1 MANVIV
7 VGTQWGDEGK
17 GKVVDLL
24 SEHFDAVARYQG
36 GTNAGHT
43 VVVGE
48 EKIVLHLV
56 PSGVLRKGKVC
67 ILGNGVVIDLLAL
80 TQEMEQLNRLRVK
93 VEENFFIS
101 KNAHLVLPYHKILD
115 SELEKLRGGRR
126 IGTTGR
132 GIGPAYVD
140 KMARS
145 GIRVGDLTDP
155 ALFGER
161 LRANLGEKR
170 AQFPHNQALGELD
183 VEKMAA
189 EQLEEFE
196 RVRGFVVDSS
206 LVLHELIRS
215 GKSILFE
222 GAQGTLLDVDLG
234 TYPFVTSS
242 SATAGGACTGTGVS
256 PLAIDGILGV
266 TKAYTTRVGEG
277 PFPAELTNVTGETLR
292 QRGQEFGATTGRPR
306 RCGWFDALAVRYSAR
321 VNGLSALALMK
332 LDVLDA
338 FDPIRICTGYRCK
351 GQVLREF
358 PNETGLLKECEPI
371 YEEMPGWNESISG
384 ITSCDRL
391 PGRCQA
397 YVERLEGLTGVEVG
411 LISTGPRRDQTIL
424 RPTPA
429 MRQWGL
435 AK

>member
-43 VVVGE
+43 VVVGD

-80 TQEMEQLNRLRVK
+80 IQEIDQLVK
-93 VEENFFIS
+93 LHVKIEENFFIS
-101 KNAHLVLPYHKILD
+101 KNAHLVLPYHKLLD
-115 SELEKLRGGRR
+115 TELERLRGGRK
-126 IGTTGR
+126 IGTTRR

-140 KMARS
+140 KMART
-145 GIRVGDLTDP
+145 GIRIGDLTDP
-155 ALFGER
+155 TLFRER
-161 LRANLGEKR
+161 LRANLEEKQ
-170 AQFPHNQALGELD
+170 AQFPHHQELRELD
-183 VEKMAA
+183 GEKVAA
-189 EQLEEFE
+189 EQLEQFE
-196 RVRGFVVDSS
+196 RVRGFLVDSS
-206 LVLHELIRS
+206 LVIHDLIRA

-242 SATAGGACTGTGVS
+242 SATAGGACTGTGIS

-277 PFPAELTNVTGETLR
+277 PFPTELADVTGEWLR
-292 QRGQEFGATTGRPR
+292 ERGQEFGATTGRPR
-306 RCGWFDALAVRYSAR
+306 RCGWFDAVAVRYSVR
-321 VNGLSALALMK
+321 VNGLSAIALMK

-338 FDPIRICTGYRCK
+338 SDSIRICTAYRRK
-351 GQVLREF
+351 GELHEEF
-358 PNETGLLKECEPI
+358 PNETGLLKGCEPI
-371 YEEMPGWNESISG
+371 YEELPGWNESTVG
-384 ITSCDRL
+384 IASYDRL
-391 PGRCQA
+391 PARCRA
-397 YVERLEGLTGVEVG
+397 YVERLEALTGVEVG
-411 LISTGPRRDQTIL
+411 LISTGPRRDQTII
-424 RPTPA
+424 RPTPSI
-429 MRQWGL
+429 RRWEL

>member
-56 PSGVLRKGKVC
+56 PSGVLRKGKIC
-67 ILGNGVVIDLLAL
+67 ILGNGVVIDLPAL
-80 TQEMEQLNRLRVK
+80 LQEIDQLVRLQVK
-93 VEENFFIS
+93 IDENLFIS
-101 KNAHLVLPYHKILD
+101 KNAHLVLPYHKLLD
-115 SELEKLRGGRR
+115 AELERLRGGRR
-126 IGTTGR
+126 IGTTRR

-140 KMARS
+140 KMART
-145 GIRVGDLTDP
+145 GIRIGDLSDP
-155 ALFGER
+155 ALFRER
-161 LRANLGEKR
+161 LRANLEEKQL
-170 AQFPHNQALGELD
+170 QFPHHQELRELD
-183 VEKMAA
+183 AEKVAA
-189 EQLEEFE
+189 EQLEQFE
-196 RVRGFVVDSS
+196 RARGFLTDSS
-206 LVLHELIRS
+206 LVINDLVKAGR
-215 GKSILFE
+215 SILFE
-222 GAQGTLLDVDLG
+222 GAQGTLLDIDLG

-256 PLAIDGILGV
+256 PLAIHGILGV

-277 PFPAELTNVTGETLR
+277 PFPTELTDAMGEALR
-292 QRGQEFGATTGRPR
+292 ERGQEFGATTGRPR
-306 RCGWFDALAVRYSAR
+306 RCGWFDAVAVRYSAR

-338 FDPIRICTGYRCK
+338 CEWIMICTGYRRK
-351 GQVLREF
+351 GEVYQDF

-371 YEEMPGWNESISG
+371 YEEVPGWNETIIG
-384 ITSCDRL
+384 TTSYDRL
-391 PGRCQA
+391 PARCRA
-397 YVERLEGLTGVEVG
+397 YVARLEALTGVEVG

-424 RPTPA
+424 RATPT
-429 MRQWGL
+429 MREWRL
-435 AK
+435 TR

>member
-80 TQEMEQLNRLRVK
+80 TQEMDQLNKLHVK
-93 VEENFFIS
+93 IDENFFIS
-101 KNAHLVLPYHKILD
+101 KNAHLVLPYHKLLD
-115 SELEKLRGGRR
+115 TELERLRGGRR

-140 KMARS
+140 KMART
-145 GIRVGDLTDP
+145 GIRIGDLIDP
-155 ALFGER
+155 ALFRER
-161 LRANLGEKR
+161 LLANLREKQS
-170 AQFPHNQALGELD
+170 QFPHHQQLREVDG
-183 VEKMAA
+183 EKMAA
-189 EQLEEFE
+189 DQLEQFG
-196 RVRGFVVDSS
+196 RVRSFLADSS
-206 LVLHELIRS
+206 LVIHELIQG

-222 GAQGTLLDVDLG
+222 GAQGTLLDIDLG

-242 SATAGGACTGTGVS
+242 SATAGGACTGTGVG
-256 PLAIDGILGV
+256 PMAIDGILGV

-277 PFPAELTNVTGETLR
+277 PFPTEVTDAIGEALR
-292 QRGQEFGATTGRPR
+292 ERGQEYGATTGRPR
-306 RCGWFDALAVRYSAR
+306 RCGWFDTVAVRYSAR

-332 LDVLDA
+332 LDVLDTC
-338 FDPIRICTGYRCK
+338 DSIGICTAYRRS
-351 GQVLREF
+351 GEVHAEF
-358 PNETGLLKECEPI
+358 PNETGLLKGCEPV
-371 YEEMPGWNESISG
+371 YEQVAGWCKSITG
-384 ITSCDRL
+384 ITSYDRL
-391 PGRCQA
+391 PARCQA
-397 YVERLEGLTGVEVG
+397 YVERLEALTGVEIA
-411 LISTGPRRDQTIL
+411 LISTGPRRDQTIF
-424 RPTPA
+424 RSTPA
-429 MRQWGL
+429 LRRWGL
-435 AK
+435 AG

>member
-56 PSGVLRKGKVC
+56 PSGVLRKGRVC

-115 SELEKLRGGRR
+115 SELERLRGGRR

-145 GIRVGDLTDP
+145 GIRIGDLTDP
-155 ALFGER
+155 ALFRER
-161 LRANLGEKR
+161 LRANLEEKR

-206 LVLHELIRS
+206 LVLHELIRA

-277 PFPAELTNVTGETLR
+277 PFPAELTDVTGETLR

-306 RCGWFDALAVRYSAR
+306 RCGWFDVVAVRYSAR

-338 FDPIRICTGYRCK
+338 FDPIRICTGYRWK
-351 GQVLREF
+351 GEILREF

-371 YEEMPGWNESISG
+371 YEEMTGWNESISG
-384 ITSCDRL
+384 ITSYDRL
-391 PGRCQA
+391 PARCRA
-397 YVERLEGLTGVEVG
+397 YVERLERLTGVEIG

-424 RPTPA
+424 RPTRA
-429 MRQWGL
+429 MRHWGL

>member
-80 TQEMEQLNRLRVK
+80 TREMEQLNKLRVK

-155 ALFGER
+155 ALFRER

-206 LVLHELIRS
+206 LVLHELIRA

-358 PNETGLLKECEPI
+358 PNETGLLKECDPI

>member
-93 VEENFFIS
+93 IEENFFIS

-115 SELEKLRGGRR
+115 SELERLRGGRR

-140 KMARS
+140 KMART
-145 GIRVGDLTDP
+145 GIRVGDLTDH
-155 ALFGER
+155 ALFRER
-161 LRANLGEKR
+161 LRRNLEEKR

-183 VEKMAA
+183 IEKMAA
-189 EQLEEFE
+189 EQLDQFE
-196 RVRGFVVDSS
+196 RVRSFLVDSS
-206 LVLHELIRS
+206 LVIHGLIQG

-222 GAQGTLLDVDLG
+222 GAQGTLLDIDLG

-256 PLAIDGILGV
+256 PMAIDGILGV

-277 PFPAELTNVTGETLR
+277 PFPTELSDATGEALR
-292 QRGQEFGATTGRPR
+292 ERGQEFGATTGRPR
-306 RCGWFDALAVRYSAR
+306 RCGWFDAVAVRYSAR

-338 FDPIRICTGYRCK
+338 FDPIRICNGYRCN
-351 GQVLREF
+351 GESLREF
-358 PNETGLLKECEPI
+358 PNETGVLKECKPI
-371 YEEMPGWNESISG
+371 YEEIPGWNESISG
-384 ITSCDRL
+384 ITSYDRL
-391 PGRCQA
+391 PARCRA
-397 YVERLEGLTGVEVG
+397 YVERLERLTGVEIG

-424 RPTPA
+424 RPTQA

>member
-1 MANVIV
+1 MANVVV

-67 ILGNGVVIDLLAL
+67 ILGNGVVIDLPAL
-80 TQEMEQLNRLRVK
+80 LQEMDQLITLRVK
-93 VEENFFIS
+93 IEENLFIS
-101 KNAHLVLPYHKILD
+101 KNAHLVLPYHKLLD
-115 SELEKLRGGRR
+115 AELERLRGGRR
-126 IGTTGR
+126 IGTTRR

-140 KMARS
+140 KMART
-145 GIRVGDLTDP
+145 GIRIGDLSDP
-155 ALFGER
+155 TRFRER
-161 LRANLGEKR
+161 LLANLEEKQGQYPHHQELRELDGEK
-170 AQFPHNQALGELD
+170 
-183 VEKMAA
+183 VAA
-189 EQLEEFE
+189 EQLEQFD
-196 RVRGFVVDSS
+196 RVRGFLVDSS
-206 LVLHELIRS
+206 LVIYDLIGA

-222 GAQGTLLDVDLG
+222 GAQGTLLDIDLG

-256 PLAIDGILGV
+256 PMAIDGILGV

-277 PFPAELTNVTGETLR
+277 PFPTELTDATGEALR
-292 QRGQEFGATTGRPR
+292 ERGKEYGATTGRPR
-306 RCGWFDALAVRYSAR
+306 RCGWFDAVAVRYSAR

-338 FDPIRICTGYRCK
+338 CDSIRICTGYRRK
-351 GQVLREF
+351 GEVYHDF

-371 YEEMPGWNESISG
+371 YEEVPGWKESIVG
-384 ITSCDRL
+384 IASHEQL
-391 PGRCQA
+391 PARCRA
-397 YVERLEGLTGVEVG
+397 YINRLEVLTGVEAG

-424 RPTPA
+424 RATPT
-429 MRQWGL
+429 MRRWGL
-435 AK
+435 AG

>member
-36 GTNAGHT
+36 GANAGHT
-43 VVVGE
+43 VVVAE

-80 TQEMEQLNRLRVK
+80 TQEMEQLNKLRVK
-93 VEENFFIS
+93 IEENFFIS

-115 SELEKLRGGRR
+115 SELERRRGGQR

-140 KMARS
+140 KMART
-145 GIRVGDLTDP
+145 GIRVGDLTNP
-155 ALFGER
+155 ALFRER
-161 LRANLGEKR
+161 LLANLEEKR
-170 AQFPHNQALGELD
+170 AQFSHNQALGELD
-183 VEKMAA
+183 IEKTAA
-189 EQLEEFE
+189 EQLEKFE

-206 LVLHELIRS
+206 LIIHDLIRG

-256 PLAIDGILGV
+256 PLAINGILGV

-277 PFPAELTNVTGETLR
+277 PFPTELTDATGETLR
-292 QRGQEFGATTGRPR
+292 ERGQEFGATTGRPR
-306 RCGWFDALAVRYSAR
+306 RCGWFDAVAVRYSAR

-338 FDPIRICTGYRCK
+338 FDPIRICTSYRRK
-351 GQVLREF
+351 GEILLEF
-358 PNETGLLKECEPI
+358 PNETGLLKECAPT
-371 YEEMPGWNESISG
+371 YEELPGWNESISG
-384 ITSCDRL
+384 ITSYDRL
-391 PGRCQA
+391 PGRCRE
-397 YVERLEGLTGVEVG
+397 YVERLERLTGVEVG

-429 MRQWGL
+429 MRRWGL
-435 AK
+435 AR

>member
-80 TQEMEQLNRLRVK
+80 TQEMEQLHKLHVK
-93 VEENFFIS
+93 IEENFFIS
-101 KNAHLVLPYHKILD
+101 KNAHLVLPYHKLLD
-115 SELEKLRGGRR
+115 AELERLRGGRP
-126 IGTTGR
+126 IGTTRR

-145 GIRVGDLTDP
+145 GIRVGDLIDP
-155 ALFGER
+155 VLFGER
-161 LRANLGEKR
+161 LRANLEEKQ
-170 AQFPHNQALGELD
+170 AQFPHHQELRELA
-183 VEKMAA
+183 VERVVA
-189 EQLEEFE
+189 EQLEQFE

-206 LVLHELIRS
+206 LVIHDLIRA

-222 GAQGTLLDVDLG
+222 GAQGTLLDIDLG
-234 TYPFVTSS
+234 TYPYVTSS

-277 PFPAELTNVTGETLR
+277 PFPTELADATGEMLR
-292 QRGQEFGATTGRPR
+292 ERGQEFGATTGRPR
-306 RCGWFDALAVRYSAR
+306 RCGWFDAVAVRYSVR

-338 FDPIRICTGYRCK
+338 CDVIRTCTGYRCK
-351 GQVLREF
+351 GEILREF
-358 PNETGLLKECEPI
+358 PNETGLLKRCEPL
-371 YEEMPGWNESISG
+371 YEEVPGWNQSIVD
-384 ITSCDRL
+384 ITSYDRL
-391 PGRCQA
+391 PARCRT
-397 YVERLEGLTGVEVG
+397 YVERIETLTGVEVG

-435 AK
+435 SR